1 MGGHVAC
8 QPLVRAAGM
17 PPGSSTLKHVHILG
31 ACGTF
36 MGGVAAIASE
46 AGYRVTGADRN
57 IYPPMSDQLA
67 RLGVELTDGYDPA
80 QLSPAPDMV
89 VVGNVMSR
97 GMPVIEALLDSGI
110 PYFSGPEWLRDHVLR
125 DRWVIGVAGTHGK
138 TTTTSL
144 LAHILEQAGL
154 EPGFL
159 IGGAPAD
166 FPFSARLGRGR
177 PFVIEADEYDTA
189 FFDKRAKFL
198 LYRPRTVIINN
209 IEYDHADIY
218 PDLAAILRQF
228 HQLVRAVP
236 PSGRLIV
243 PGADG
248 NVASLLAQG
257 CWTPVTRFGSEQGA
271 GEWTGCEDPPGTF
284 RLSHG
289 DDEVGAVPWQ
299 LSGAHNVENAVAALL
314 AAAEVG
320 VAPATALAAIG
331 SFRGVARRLQL
342 LGDFG
347 GVRLFDDFAHH
358 PTAIR
363 RTIEGLRRRPGVQR
377 VLAVFE
383 PRSNSMK
390 LGAYREPLAAA
401 FDGADAAWIHQSPGL
416 QWDVAAVFAGRPR
429 ARVVAGLP
437 AIVGEVAAASRPGDV
452 VVVMSNGDFGNVR
465 GALRDVLA
473 ARAGA
478 S

>member
-1 MGGHVAC
+1 V
-8 QPLVRAAGM
+8 
-17 PPGSSTLKHVHILG
+17 KHVHILG

-36 MGGVAAIASE
+36 MGGVAAIARE
-46 AGYRVTGADRN
+46 AGYRVTGSDRN

-67 RLGVELTDGYDPA
+67 RLGVELIDGYDPG

-89 VVGNVMSR
+89 VVGNVMAR
-97 GMPVIEALLDSGI
+97 GMPVVEALLDSGI
-110 PYFSGPEWLRDHVLR
+110 PYFSGPGWLREHVLR
-125 DRWVIGVAGTHGK
+125 DRQVIAVAGTHGK

-144 LAHILEQAGL
+144 LAHILDRAGL

-209 IEYDHADIY
+209 IEFDHADIY

-228 HQLVRAVP
+228 HQLVRSVP
-236 PSGRLIV
+236 GSGRLIV
-243 PGADG
+243 PGADA
-248 NVASLLAQG
+248 NVAALLEMG
-257 CWTPVTRFGSEQGA
+257 CWTPVTRFGSQPG
-271 GEWTGCEDPPGTF
+271 TGDWVGREEPAGTF
-284 RLSHG
+284 RLAHG
-289 DDEVGAVPWQ
+289 DAEVGAVPWQ
-299 LSGAHNVENAVAALL
+299 LSGAHNAENAVAALL

-320 VAPATALAAIG
+320 VEPAVALQAIG

-342 LGDFG
+342 LGEFD
-347 GVRLFDDFAHH
+347 GVQLFDDFAHH

-363 RTIEGLRRRPGVQR
+363 RTLEGLRRRPGVRR

-390 LGAYREPLAAA
+390 LGVYREPLAAA
-401 FDGADAAWIHQSPGL
+401 FDGADAAWIHRSPGL
-416 QWDVAAVFAGRPR
+416 AWDVGEVFAGRSR
-429 ARVVAGLP
+429 CHVAGELD
-437 AIVGEVAAASRPGDV
+437 AIVTEVAAASRPGDA
-452 VVVMSNGDFGNVR
+452 VVVMSNGAFGDVR
-465 GALRDVLA
+465 TRLATALADRPVA
-473 ARAGA
+473 QP
-478 S
+478 

>member
-1 MGGHVAC
+1 V
-8 QPLVRAAGM
+8 
-17 PPGSSTLKHVHILG
+17 KHVHILG

-36 MGGVAAIASE
+36 MGGVAAIARE
-46 AGYRVTGADRN
+46 AGYRVTGSDRN

-67 RLGVELTDGYDPA
+67 RLGVELVDGYDPG

-89 VVGNVMSR
+89 VVGNVMAR
-97 GMPVIEALLDSGI
+97 GMPVVEALLDSGI
-110 PYFSGPEWLRDHVLR
+110 PYFSGPEWLREHVLR
-125 DRWVIGVAGTHGK
+125 DRRVIAVAGTHGK

-144 LAHILEQAGL
+144 LAHILDRAGL

-166 FPFSARLGRGR
+166 FPFSARLGRGK

-209 IEYDHADIY
+209 IEFDHADIY

-228 HQLVRAVP
+228 HQLVRSVP
-236 PSGRLIV
+236 GGGRLIV
-243 PGADG
+243 PGADP
-248 NVASLLAQG
+248 NVAALLDMG
-257 CWTPVTRFGSEQGA
+257 CWTPVTRFGSTPGA
-271 GEWTGCEDPPGTF
+271 GDWIGREEPAGTF
-284 RLSHG
+284 RLAQG
-289 DDEVGAVPWQ
+289 DTEVGAVPWQ
-299 LSGAHNVENAVAALL
+299 LSGAHNAENAVAALL

-320 VAPATALAAIG
+320 VKPTVALEAIG

-342 LGDFG
+342 LGEFE

-363 RTIEGLRRRPGVQR
+363 RTLEGLRRRPGVRR

-390 LGAYREPLAAA
+390 LGVYREPLAEA
-401 FDGADAAWIHQSPGL
+401 FDGADAAWIHRSPGL
-416 QWDVAAVFAGRPR
+416 AWDVGEVFAGRSR
-429 ARVVAGLP
+429 CHVVDDLGAIVAGVVA
-437 AIVGEVAAASRPGDV
+437 ESRPGDA
-452 VVVMSNGDFGNVR
+452 VVVMSNGAFGDVR
-465 GALRDVLA
+465 TRLGKALA
-473 ARAGA
+473 ARAVVR